1 MNNPNE
7 QLNRARKAG
16 LILGLMLVMF
26 SMWGI
31 LYNQN
36 VSPDN
41 YAVVMA
47 IGALTIG
54 ISKVNIN

>member
-1 MNNPNE
+1 MNNSNE
-7 QLNRARKAG
+7 QFNRARKAG
-16 LILGLMLVMF
+16 LILGMMLVLF
-26 SMWGI
+26 AMWGV
-31 LYNQN
+31 LYNPT